1 MAYYTNADFIYFNP
15 NGETVFLAGD
25 SKRRVGVTENM
36 LRSCAGTGRTNYATG
51 EKVRLRMC
59 RLTTGVGTTLEEF
72 SRFMARLN
80 EMPE

>member
-15 NGETVFLAGD
+15 LGETAFLARE
-25 SKRRVGVTENM
+25 SKRKVGVTEDM

-51 EKVRLRMC
+51 EKIRLKMC
-59 RLTTGVGTTLEEF
+59 RLTTGVGTTIEEF
-72 SRFMARLN
+72 ARFMARLN